1 MGMDGTPRQIS
12 SGAVSDPPLV
22 AAPLYGLRAWTVV
35 GPKGDE
41 RLAGPQRR
49 APWPAGGEW
58 LEASC
63 DQSPEHRPPGPDCGC
78 GVHAWHPS
86 RRAARR
92 VLASRRQIP
101 GIIEAT
107 GATELHRDGFR
118 AERARPYA
126 LVLLPGR
133 NARLVQRLADEYA
146 VEVVEADG
154 PNDLLSLCRDRGLGL
169 DEATVTNLLG
179 PETEETWRR
188 ARRKRIRR
196 DLLRLAAL
204 VAVVALLVVAALELA
219 TYPPGERTLQ
229 GRTGEVHI
237 DSK

>member
-1 MGMDGTPRQIS
+1 
-12 SGAVSDPPLV
+12 
-22 AAPLYGLRAWTVV
+22 
-35 GPKGDE
+35 
-41 RLAGPQRR
+41 
-49 APWPAGGEW
+49 
-58 LEASC
+58 
-63 DQSPEHRPPGPDCGC
+63 
-78 GVHAWHPS
+78 
-86 RRAARR
+86 

-101 GIIEAT
+101 WIIEAT

-146 VEVVEADG
+146 VEVVEAGG

-169 DEATVTNLLG
+169 DEATVTDLLG